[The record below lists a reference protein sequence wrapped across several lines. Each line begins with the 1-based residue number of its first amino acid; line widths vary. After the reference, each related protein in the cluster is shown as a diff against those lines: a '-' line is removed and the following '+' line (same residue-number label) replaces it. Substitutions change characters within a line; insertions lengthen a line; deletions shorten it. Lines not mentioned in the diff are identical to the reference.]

1 MVCYPALRG
10 RGLAS
15 NHIRL
20 IFMQMKMISNHWFPR
35 KQQRQIKKV
44 TEVETIMLTTGE
56 KLVMF
61 LTMKYSQSNAN
72 VSMPARL

>member
-1 MVCYPALRG
+1 
-10 RGLAS
+10 
-15 NHIRL
+15 
-20 IFMQMKMISNHWFPR
+20 MQMKMISNHWFPW

-61 LTMKYSQSNAN
+61 LTRRYSQSNAN
-72 VSMPARL
+72 VSVPADL